1 MRNAMLSIAAAASL
15 LVAGA
20 ATFAGEAAAGS
31 DNAASIDRDF
41 NCSMPDAS
49 RGNVVS
55 GTANNHS
62 VITNSKNNSSV
73 LKCVIKDVPN
83 RSGKAVRFSGFVCN
97 TFLGSTR
104 NSHQVISASG
114 VGVLTCIVRH

>member
-1 MRNAMLSIAAAASL
+1 MRYAMLSFAAAAGL

-20 ATFAGEAAAGS
+20 ATITGEALAKS
-31 DNAASIDRDF
+31 ENAASIDRDF
-41 NCSMPDAS
+41 NCTMPDAS
-49 RGNVVS
+49 RSSVVS
-55 GTANNHS
+55 GEANNHS
-62 VITNSKNNSSV
+62 VVTNSNNSI

-83 RSGKAVRFSGFVCN
+83 RSGKAVRFSGFPCN
-97 TFLGSTR
+97 TFMGSTR